1 MVGNINT
8 SKNFNWNNQSLQLL
22 LYWWY
27 WLDIPSSRLAN
38 LFIIRIGDCIMN
50 PEELN
55 FQKIYKEYQPRILRY
70 LIRLTGKYEA
80 EDLSQEVFIKVENG
94 VKDFRG
100 DSKLSTW
107 IYRIATNTAMDRM
120 RSPSFKY
127 KVDETTSP
135 VNVQEDDTNIEDKD
149 QFTGEKTEST
159 DQQYV
164 RKEMN
169 SCIKN
174 FIENLPEDYK
184 TVVILSELEGL
195 KNKEIAEILHASLD
209 TVKIRLHR
217 ARAQLRRRL
226 ESNCSFYRN
235 DQNELSC
242 DLRDEYEEY
251 SKLY

>member
-1 MVGNINT
+1 MFKT
-8 SKNFNWNNQSLQLL
+8 HSLIAQFAQIL
-22 LYWWY
+22 LYWLW
-27 WLDIPSSRLAN
+27 WLDISSSRLAN
-38 LFIIRIGDCIMN
+38 LFIIRKGDWIMN

-55 FQKIYKEYQPRILRY
+55 FQKIYKDYQPRILRY

-94 VKDFRG
+94 LKNFRG
-100 DSKLSTW
+100 ESKLSTW
-107 IYRIATNTAMDRM
+107 IYRIATNTAMDRR

-127 KVDETTSP
+127 KVDETTSQ
-135 VNVQEDDTNIEDKD
+135 VNVQEDDNNMEAKD

-169 SCIKN
+169 SCIRN

-195 KNKEIAEILHASLD
+195 KNKEIAEIVHASLD
-209 TVKIRLHR
+209 AVKIRLHR
-217 ARAQLRRRL
+217 ARAQLRKKL
-226 ESNCSFYRN
+226 ERNCSFYRN

-242 DLRDEYEEY
+242 DLRNEYEEY
-251 SKLY
+251 SKMY